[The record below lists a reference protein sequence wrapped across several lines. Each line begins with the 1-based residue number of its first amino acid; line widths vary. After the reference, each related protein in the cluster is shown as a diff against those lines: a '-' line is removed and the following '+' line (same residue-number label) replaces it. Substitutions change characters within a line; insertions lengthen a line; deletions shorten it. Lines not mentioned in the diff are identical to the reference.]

1 MVDFLFFCAAND
13 VSHPILDR
21 QRGEWPETLSRHSA
35 VKHVQYYSATTKYY
49 FNLGLPGA
57 GNALIYPSKPENGK
71 KQYMRDLANRALNI
85 AQQLGASYVDVRVM
99 ERTTE
104 GIDVKNGR
112 VEGISSGTSSG
123 FNVRVIVDGAWG
135 FASSANM
142 DDAEAERVA
151 KQSVQIARASALVAG
166 EPVILSPLAP
176 QHGFYRT
183 PMQQDTFIIP
193 LNQKV
198 QLLLDA
204 DAAMQSV
211 KGVSL
216 TNSNMEYARE
226 HKLFVSSEGSE
237 VEQELYDVGAAI
249 DASAVDPTS
258 SEIQTRS
265 YPNSFGRQAGTSGYE
280 FIEAMDLA
288 NHGARIGEEAVKLL
302 AAPQCPSGVTT
313 IILDGQQTALQV
325 HESCGHPIELDRVL
339 GMEAGFVGKSFLT
352 TDKLNGHY
360 RYGSDVVNLTADA
373 TLPGGLGTFGWDDEG
388 VPAQRTPIVT
398 NGIFSG
404 YLMSRDTAPL
414 LGLTSNGCVRADS
427 WNRLPM
433 IRMTNVS
440 LEPGTWTLDDLI
452 ADTDDGIYMS
462 INKSWS
468 IDDRRLNFQFGVEL
482 AYEIKHG
489 KLGRMLKNATYT
501 GITPQFWGSCD
512 AICKHDEWV
521 VWGTPNCGKGEPMQ
535 TMRTGHGA
543 APARFRNVQIGVGS
557 W

>member
-1 MVDFLFFCAAND
+1 
-13 VSHPILDR
+13 
-21 QRGEWPETLSRHSA
+21 
-35 VKHVQYYSATTKYY
+35 
-49 FNLGLPGA
+49 
-57 GNALIYPSKPENGK
+57 
-71 KQYMRDLANRALNI
+71 MRDLANRALNI
-85 AQQLGASYVDVRVM
+85 AQQFGASYVDVRVM

-183 PMQQDTFIIP
+183 PMQQDPFIIP

-512 AICKHDEWV
+512 AICNHDEWV